1 MSALSGSDKP
11 VGRVRFMDRQRVNL
25 DGFAVEN
32 PELGLAALRSPH
44 DPPPSLVITDGRVT
58 ELDGVSEAEFDSIDT
73 YIARH
78 GLDLSVAEEVMALSD
93 VAFARLL
100 VDPAV
105 PRYEIIR
112 LSAGATPA
120 KLARVLALLRPPEL
134 GLAMTKLR
142 ARRTPSN
149 QAHVTNRLDD
159 PLLLA
164 ADAATAAAFGFRE
177 VETTVPVL
185 ADAPSN
191 AVACLIGAAFGADG
205 VLIQCSV
212 EEALELE
219 LGMRGLTS
227 YAETVSLYGTEEV
240 FTDGDDTPWSKA
252 FLTSAYASRGMKMR
266 VSSGAGAEV
275 LMAGARGQSMLY
287 LEARCVALA
296 RAIGAQGVQNGGID
310 GASVAAAVPSGL
322 RELMAENIMVM
333 MRNLESC
340 SGNDALMSESDMRR
354 TSRTLPIVLA
364 GSDFAFSGF
373 GSIQRYDN
381 MFGPSNFNAEDIDDF
396 LAMQRDWGID
406 GGLRTVSPSRIGDLR
421 REAAQ
426 ACRAVYA
433 HLGLADFTD
442 EHVELAVDAA
452 GSKDLGETDTLAVLS
467 AAHAIRQRGL
477 TVVDIVA
484 ALDECGYFE
493 VAERTV
499 AFVRARLSGDY
510 LQTSA
515 IFDEQLRVLSLV
527 TDPNDYA
534 GPGTGYAPT
543 PERQREID
551 AIRQARGVSDL
562 RSEQARS
569 AVPLLAP
576 VGPAL
581 PGQDPRDVVIGVS
594 PAVGRDVWRCLSGLA
609 VTDVLREMLAGLE
622 EEGCTGRV
630 VRFNDTVDLG
640 RVGLAAARL
649 SGSGIGIGL
658 QGKGTALIHR
668 RDLAPLA
675 NLELYSVA
683 PSVTPELYRLLGA
696 NAARHAKGG
705 TPDPARNPY
714 SDEAIEARYHTTVIA
729 LMELERRRDGSRRAP
744 GRAVAGGTEVISPR
758 ASAPRRLPSTPH
770 AAAPMKH
777 RCRQGDTDVSSVRLA
792 GLVEVVDVADVTG
805 VRALSG
811 RPVEGLTVEAVR
823 AGEVGLADLRI
834 HPETLERQAVVAAEH
849 GNPQLAEN
857 LRRAAELTQLPD
869 DEVLGIYEALR
880 PGPVHRRAA
889 DRAGRVAGR
898 PGAAA
903 LRGAGGRG
911 GRGLRP
917 ARAHRVTRT
926 RGRRRGDGA
935 EVASAVTVLRW
946 PAR

>member
-1 MSALSGSDKP
+1 
-11 VGRVRFMDRQRVNL
+11 
-25 DGFAVEN
+25 
-32 PELGLAALRSPH
+32 
-44 DPPPSLVITDGRVT
+44 VIRDGRVT
-58 ELDGVSEAEFDSIDT
+58 EMDGVPEDRFDSLDA

-78 GLDLSVAEEVMALSD
+78 GIDLAVAEEAMSLPD
-93 VAFARLL
+93 VEFARRL
-100 VDPAV
+100 VSPDV
-105 PRYEIIR
+105 PRSEIIR
-112 LSAGATPA
+112 LGAGTTPA

-134 GLAMTKLR
+134 GQAMTKMR

-164 ADAATAAAFGFRE
+164 ADSATAAAFGFRE

-191 AVACLIGAAFGADG
+191 AVACLIGAAVGAQG

-227 YAETVSLYGTEEV
+227 YAETISLYGTEQV

-275 LMAGARGQSMLY
+275 LMAGAERKSMLY
-287 LEARCVALA
+287 LESRCVALA

-310 GASVAAAVPSGL
+310 GASVAASVPSGL
-322 RELMAENIMVM
+322 RELMSENLMAM

-364 GSDFAFSGF
+364 GSDFMFSGF

-396 LAMQRDWGID
+396 LAMQRDWGVD
-406 GGLRTVSPSRIGDLR
+406 GGLRTVPEDRIAELR

-426 ACRAVYA
+426 LCRAVYQ

-442 EHVELAVDAA
+442 EHVERAVDAA
-452 GSKDLGETDTLAVLS
+452 GSKDLGETDTLAVV
-467 AAHAIRQRGL
+467 AAAQAIRDGGI
-477 TVVDIVA
+477 TVVDVVA
-484 ALDECGYFE
+484 ALDETGYE
-493 VAERTV
+493 SVAERILVMT
-499 AFVRARLSGDY
+499 AARLAGDY

-515 IFDEQLRVLSLV
+515 IFDEELRVLSLV

-534 GPGTGYAPT
+534 GPGTGFEPG
-543 PERQREID
+543 PQRQAEID
-551 AIRQARGVSDL
+551 AIRQARGVADL
-562 RSEQARS
+562 RAEQAAS
-569 AVPLLAP
+569 AVPLLA
-576 VGPAL
+576 VAAPAGSGAA
-581 PGQDPRDVVIGVS
+581 PGQDPREVVIGVS
-594 PAVGRDVWRCLSGLA
+594 PAVGRDVWRCLSGMP
-609 VTDVLREMLAGLE
+609 VTDVLAELLAGLE

-640 RVGLAAARL
+640 RIGLAAARL
-649 SGSGIGIGL
+649 AGSGIGIGL

-683 PSVTPELYRLLGA
+683 PAVTPELYRLLGA

-714 SDEAIEARYHTTVIA
+714 TDEAIEARYHTTVIA
-729 LMELERRRDGSRRAP
+729 LMALERAWVKP
-744 GRAVAGGTEVISPR
+744 GA
-758 ASAPRRLPSTPH
+758 
-770 AAAPMKH
+770 
-777 RCRQGDTDVSSVRLA
+777 LA
-792 GLVEVVDVADVTG
+792 EE
-805 VRALSG
+805 LSL
-811 RPVEGLTVEAVR
+811 EGLR
-823 AGEVGLADLRI
+823 
-834 HPETLERQAVVAAEH
+834 
-849 GNPQLAEN
+849 
-857 LRRAAELTQLPD
+857 
-869 DEVLGIYEALR
+869 
-880 PGPVHRRAA
+880 
-889 DRAGRVAGR
+889 
-898 PGAAA
+898 
-903 LRGAGGRG
+903 
-911 GRGLRP
+911 
-917 ARAHRVTRT
+917 
-926 RGRRRGDGA
+926 
-935 EVASAVTVLRW
+935 
-946 PAR
+946 

>member
-1 MSALSGSDKP
+1 M
-11 VGRVRFMDRQRVNL
+11 
-25 DGFAVEN
+25 
-32 PELGLAALRSPH
+32 RSPH
-44 DPPPSLVITDGRVT
+44 DPPPGLVIRDGRVT
-58 ELDGVSEAEFDSIDT
+58 EMDGVPEDRFDSLDA

-78 GLDLSVAEEVMALSD
+78 GIDLAVAEEAMRLPD
-93 VAFARLL
+93 VEFARRL
-100 VDPAV
+100 VSPDV
-105 PRYEIIR
+105 PRSEIIR

-134 GLAMTKLR
+134 GQAMTKMR

-164 ADAATAAAFGFRE
+164 ADSATAAAFGFRE

-191 AVACLIGAAFGADG
+191 AVACLIGAAVGAQG

-227 YAETVSLYGTEEV
+227 YAETISLYGTEQV

-275 LMAGARGQSMLY
+275 LMAGAERKSMLY
-287 LEARCVALA
+287 LESRCVALA

-310 GASVAAAVPSGL
+310 GASVAASVPSGL
-322 RELMAENIMVM
+322 RELMSENLMAM

-364 GSDFAFSGF
+364 GSDFMFSGF

-396 LAMQRDWGID
+396 LAMQRDWGVD
-406 GGLRTVSPSRIGDLR
+406 GGLRTVPEDRIAELR

-426 ACRAVYA
+426 LCRAVYQ

-442 EHVELAVDAA
+442 EHVERAVDAA
-452 GSKDLGETDTLAVLS
+452 GSKDLGETDTLAVV
-467 AAHAIRQRGL
+467 AAAQAIRDGGI
-477 TVVDIVA
+477 TVVDVVA
-484 ALDECGYFE
+484 ALDETGYE
-493 VAERTV
+493 GVAERILVMT
-499 AFVRARLSGDY
+499 AARLAGDY
-510 LQTSA
+510 LQTAA
-515 IFDEQLRVLSLV
+515 IFDEELGVLSLV

-534 GPGTGYAPT
+534 GPGTGFEPG
-543 PERQREID
+543 PQRQAEID
-551 AIRQARGVSDL
+551 AIRQARGVADL
-562 RSEQARS
+562 RAEQAAS
-569 AVPLLAP
+569 AVPLLAVLVP
-576 VGPAL
+576 AGPRAV
-581 PGQDPRDVVIGVS
+581 PGPGREAAAGQDPREVVIGVS
-594 PAVGRDVWRCLSGLA
+594 PAVGRDVWRCLSGML
-609 VTDVLREMLAGLE
+609 VTDVLAELLAGLE

-640 RVGLAAARL
+640 RIGLAAARL
-649 SGSGIGIGL
+649 AGSGIGIGL

-683 PSVTPELYRLLGA
+683 PAVTPELYRLLGA

-714 SDEAIEARYHTTVIA
+714 TDEAIEARYHTTVIA
-729 LMELERRRDGSRRAP
+729 LMALERAWVKPGAP
-744 GRAVAGGTEVISPR
+744 PE
-758 ASAPRRLPSTPH
+758 
-770 AAAPMKH
+770 
-777 RCRQGDTDVSSVRLA
+777 
-792 GLVEVVDVADVTG
+792 E
-805 VRALSG
+805 LSL
-811 RPVEGLTVEAVR
+811 EGLR
-823 AGEVGLADLRI
+823 
-834 HPETLERQAVVAAEH
+834 
-849 GNPQLAEN
+849 
-857 LRRAAELTQLPD
+857 
-869 DEVLGIYEALR
+869 
-880 PGPVHRRAA
+880 
-889 DRAGRVAGR
+889 
-898 PGAAA
+898 
-903 LRGAGGRG
+903 
-911 GRGLRP
+911 
-917 ARAHRVTRT
+917 
-926 RGRRRGDGA
+926 
-935 EVASAVTVLRW
+935 
-946 PAR
+946 

>member
-1 MSALSGSDKP
+1 MTAGQP
-11 VGRVRFMDRQRVNL
+11 VGRIRFMDRQRVNL

-32 PELGLAALRSPH
+32 PELGLVALRSPA
-44 DPPPSLVITDGRVT
+44 DPEPGLVIKDGRVT
-58 ELDGVSEAEFDSIDT
+58 ELDGVAEPDFDSIDA

-78 GLDLSVAEEVMALSD
+78 GLDLAAAAEAMSLSD
-93 VAFARLL
+93 AEFARQ
-100 VDPAV
+100 VVRPDV
-105 PRYEIIR
+105 PRAEIIR

-120 KLARVLALLRPPEL
+120 KLARVLALLRPAEL

-142 ARRTPSN
+142 GRRTPSN

-164 ADAATAAAFGFRE
+164 ADSATAAAFGFRE
-177 VETTVPVL
+177 IETTVPVL

-191 AVACLIGAAFGADG
+191 AVACLIGAAVAAQG

-227 YAETVSLYGTEEV
+227 YAETVSLYGTEQV

-275 LMAGARGQSMLY
+275 LMAGAEGRSMLY

-310 GASVAAAVPSGL
+310 GASVAASVPGGL
-322 RELMAENIMVM
+322 RELMAENLMAM

-364 GSDFAFSGF
+364 GSDFVFSGF

-396 LAMQRDWGID
+396 LAMQRDWGVD
-406 GGLRTVSPSRIGDLR
+406 GGLRTVPAERIAELR
-421 REAAQ
+421 REAAL
-426 ACRAVYA
+426 ACRAVYR

-442 EHVELAVDAA
+442 DHVERAVDAA
-452 GSKDLGETDTLAVLS
+452 GSKDLGETDTLAVVS
-467 AAHAIRQRGL
+467 AAHAIREGGL

-484 ALDECGYFE
+484 ALDETGYE
-493 VAERTV
+493 DAAEKIMDMT
-499 AFVRARLSGDY
+499 RARLSGDY
-510 LQTSA
+510 LQTAA
-515 IFDEQLRVLSLV
+515 IFDESLRVLSMV

-534 GPGTGYAPT
+534 GPGTGYEPAPD
-543 PERQREID
+543 RQAEID
-551 AIRQARGVSDL
+551 AIRQARGVEDL
-562 RSEQARS
+562 RAEQAEA
-569 AVPLLAP
+569 AVPGVLAP
-576 VGPAL
+576 AGPAA

-594 PAVGRDVWRCLSGLA
+594 PAVGRDVWRSLSGLT
-609 VTDVLREMLAGLE
+609 VPEVLGELLAGLE

-640 RVGLAAARL
+640 RIGLAAARL
-649 SGSGIGIGL
+649 AGSGIGIGL

-729 LMELERRRDGSRRAP
+729 LMALERAW
-744 GRAVAGGTEVISPR
+744 V
-758 ASAPRRLPSTPH
+758 
-770 AAAPMKH
+770 
-777 RCRQGDTDVSSVRLA
+777 
-792 GLVEVVDVADVTG
+792 
-805 VRALSG
+805 
-811 RPVEGLTVEAVR
+811 
-823 AGEVGLADLRI
+823 
-834 HPETLERQAVVAAEH
+834 
-849 GNPQLAEN
+849 
-857 LRRAAELTQLPD
+857 
-869 DEVLGIYEALR
+869 
-880 PGPVHRRAA
+880 
-889 DRAGRVAGR
+889 R
-898 PGAAA
+898 PGAPAQE
-903 LRGAGGRG
+903 LSRE
-911 GRGLRP
+911 GLQ
-917 ARAHRVTRT
+917 
-926 RGRRRGDGA
+926 
-935 EVASAVTVLRW
+935 
-946 PAR
+946 

>member
-1 MSALSGSDKP
+1 
-11 VGRVRFMDRQRVNL
+11 
-25 DGFAVEN
+25 
-32 PELGLAALRSPH
+32 
-44 DPPPSLVITDGRVT
+44 
-58 ELDGVSEAEFDSIDT
+58 
-73 YIARH
+73 
-78 GLDLSVAEEVMALSD
+78 
-93 VAFARLL
+93 
-100 VDPAV
+100 
-105 PRYEIIR
+105 
-112 LSAGATPA
+112 
-120 KLARVLALLRPPEL
+120 
-134 GLAMTKLR
+134 MTKLR

-177 VETTVPVL
+177 IETTVPVL
-185 ADAPSN
+185 GDAPSN

-212 EEALELE
+212 EEAMELE

-227 YAETVSLYGTEEV
+227 YAETVSLYGTEQV

-275 LMAGARGQSMLY
+275 LMAGAQGQSMLY

-310 GASVAAAVPSGL
+310 GASVAASVPGGL

-396 LAMQRDWGID
+396 LAMQRDWGVD
-406 GGLRTVSPSRIGDLR
+406 GGLRTVDEARIGELR

-452 GSKDLGETDTLAVLS
+452 GSKDLGETDTLAVLG

-484 ALDECGYFE
+484 ALDECGYSSE
-493 VAERTV
+493 AERTM
-499 AFVRARLSGDY
+499 AFAQARLSGDY

-515 IFDEQLRVLSLV
+515 IFDEHLRVLSLV
-527 TDPNDYA
+527 TDPNDYG
-534 GPGTGYAPT
+534 GPGTGYEPS
-543 PERQREID
+543 PERQRQID
-551 AIRQARGVSDL
+551 TIRQARGVSDL
-562 RSEQARS
+562 RASQARF
-569 AVPLLAP
+569 AVPMLAP
-576 VGPAL
+576 VGPAG
-581 PGQDPRDVVIGVS
+581 PGSSGQGPRDVVIGVS

-609 VTDVLREMLAGLE
+609 VTDVLRELLAGLE
-622 EEGCTGRV
+622 EEGCAGRV
-630 VRFNDTVDLG
+630 VRFNDSVDLG
-640 RVGLAAARL
+640 RIGLAAARL
-649 SGSGIGIGL
+649 AGSGIGIGL

-683 PSVTPELYRLLGA
+683 PTVTPELYRLLGA

-729 LMELERRRDGSRRAP
+729 LMELERRRMTAGAP
-744 GRAVAGGTEVISPR
+744 PE
-758 ASAPRRLPSTPH
+758 
-770 AAAPMKH
+770 
-777 RCRQGDTDVSSVRLA
+777 
-792 GLVEVVDVADVTG
+792 E
-805 VRALSG
+805 LSL
-811 RPVEGLTVEAVR
+811 EGLT
-823 AGEVGLADLRI
+823 
-834 HPETLERQAVVAAEH
+834 
-849 GNPQLAEN
+849 
-857 LRRAAELTQLPD
+857 
-869 DEVLGIYEALR
+869 
-880 PGPVHRRAA
+880 
-889 DRAGRVAGR
+889 
-898 PGAAA
+898 
-903 LRGAGGRG
+903 
-911 GRGLRP
+911 
-917 ARAHRVTRT
+917 
-926 RGRRRGDGA
+926 
-935 EVASAVTVLRW
+935 
-946 PAR
+946 